1 VKFIFE
7 IIYLQVQLEYLLP
20 YRDKDVIQI
29 SSSSN
34 MGTRANLN
42 FYFRERGQQTHTHH
56 MVLLFVDMHVL
67 NMVPN
72 SSQLDP
78 TLCN

>member
-1 VKFIFE
+1 
-7 IIYLQVQLEYLLP
+7 
-20 YRDKDVIQI
+20 
-29 SSSSN
+29 